1 MHANLFSCLDTK
13 YAYSLWQDTGEF
25 FCTPFLSKRNHW
37 IILVKKINIRNVLQ
51 SNKFVW
57 NQSHIYQISC
67 TQSLYIQTNT
77 FYAQFIYHNLNEIK
91 WILAKVFGTFRDIV
105 ISSLIKPRP
114 FWVFWWLRFFFIST
128 TRPDDWF
135 LYLIN
140 LTKEKNYTQTLQATL
155 IIKWLNIHTIH
166 LKIESSFCPVS
177 QMDRTEIKMNRKK
190 IRAQCTNITN

>member
-1 MHANLFSCLDTK
+1 MF
-13 YAYSLWQDTGEF
+13 YSLMN
-25 FCTPFLSKRNHW
+25 LSE
-37 IILVKKINIRNVLQ
+37 INR
-51 SNKFVW
+51 
-57 NQSHIYQISC
+57 IYQISC

-105 ISSLIKPRP
+105 ISSVIKPRP
-114 FWVFWWLRFFFIST
+114 FWVFWWLRFFHHHIQTRRLVFIVNISNK
-128 TRPDDWF
+128 R
-135 LYLIN
+135 
-140 LTKEKNYTQTLQATL
+140 TKYNQTLQATV

>member
-25 FCTPFLSKRNHW
+25 FCYPPPLFPTKSLDVMLL
-37 IILVKKINIRNVLQ
+37 IDIRNVLQ
-51 SNKFVW
+51 SNEFVW
-57 NQSHIYQISC
+57 NQSHIPNIMHPVSIHSNKHVLC
-67 TQSLYIQTNT
+67 AILNHYI
-77 FYAQFIYHNLNEIK
+77 NEIK

-105 ISSLIKPRP
+105 ISSVIKPRP

-128 TRPDDWF
+128 SRPDDWF